1 MSGGSRWRS
10 RHWQTSEGSGVPKQS
25 EVTQDTHQNYNEQKS
40 WSKEEGNNRNND
52 GRYNRNDMSVDSYQQ
67 HNDNSG
73 RQQSYKSSSMS
84 QSATSSHRG
93 EGIWQRG
100 QSLPSNDIPNNR
112 RTKQQEST
120 SANSNR
126 SNSTGRSNS
135 NTRAATFEA
144 APTQGAWGT
153 TNKQKVNVSTENR
166 ETSSSLVTTEKKGWG
181 KPDNANVV
189 KSAWNQQ
196 PKSSLQQAAAT
207 TTISST
213 TNQRNS
219 SNNKANPKSFP
230 TGIMKREDKNSN
242 PWAATNNNKPTT
254 SNDTTK
260 LINTNDEL
268 AFPPVSTS
276 GSTNN
281 KQSITKVEEQ
291 RKGGSLPS
299 ASSWGKSHTPQTSL
313 GLATSKKTQN
323 KQKKKVKAVVDE
335 YPSLSTASKI
345 PQMQHNIV
353 GGQKRPSQSAKADN
367 NTTKGVATA
376 KGKGKK
382 SVPSTNLASFLTKP
396 PQTTGGKSSTK
407 KKTPQTTTSTNTSLK
422 QKATLASFNAINKS
436 NSILGKK
443 RSATTSKGEGNNNT
457 LNFPTRTEIKKGRQ
471 HIQPRKKK
479 LTTLKK
485 KVLKERL
492 RLWKEQNGIVD
503 GVSYIDAS
511 GVVNSGT
518 TVVAGEEGGVSS
530 VQPVSKRL
538 KTLSST
544 SNAVEVKT
552 RSTTLLVENYIR
564 NDEDDLTDDDEYDEI
579 ISNLISLAG
588 RVGKVVSVFV
598 PRQQPQDNTL
608 ETKHVGLAFVR
619 YASSNDVHAAN
630 DILNG
635 MIVGGDKIH
644 TAILESIE
652 LEQFGSD
659 DNTATPP
666 SAENDKQWH
675 ATVLRA
681 VEDRNM
687 SMDVSGTQ
695 STSTSNSQMGE
706 SKTVTIVFHKI
717 LCDDDYEDDDALQE
731 SIEDIKG
738 LAQQYGQVDNVRAA
752 TSSDSDK
759 GNVYISYEQ
768 SDGAEKALQQLNG
781 IVVGGSKI
789 RVTRDADLSSHQQTV
804 EGQVVLSNVLNDD
817 DYDDEDCLNESLD
830 DIRTLTEQFGIVGSI
845 RAEVTGEQK
854 GLVFVSYPQ
863 GHQVAQQAAQK
874 MNGMVIGGLTISA
887 SVVASVTADSQVVE
901 TKEEAPPPPPMYSGD
916 KIVPD
921 KYAACKRVPKIPNS
935 NPGTPRAYASKIDD
949 ETATPLLIEMLG
961 ELMRLQERSKDDK
974 NARARR
980 RLVMGLR
987 EVARGIRAHKV
998 KMVVMANNLD
1008 QYGAIDAKLQEIL
1021 DLARAEDLPI
1031 LYELNKRKLGK
1042 AIGKSIKVSVI
1053 GIQNADG
1060 AHDQFKKLKRLLGMY

>member
-1 MSGGSRWRS
+1 MQAIEELAMSGGSRWRS
-10 RHWQTSEGSGVPKQS
+10 RHWQTTTGGEDSGAQS
-25 EVTQDTHQNYNEQKS
+25 GDAQDTHQNYNEQKS
-40 WSKEEGNNRNND
+40 REEDNNRNND
-52 GRYNRNDMSVDSYQQ
+52 GRYNRNDMSVDSSYQQ
-67 HNDNSG
+67 HNQHSG
-73 RQQSYKSSSMS
+73 QKQQVYKSSNMS
-84 QSATSSHRG
+84 QVATSNHRG
-93 EGIWQRG
+93 EGLWQRG
-100 QSLPSNDIPNNR
+100 QSLPSTHDNNR

-120 SANSNR
+120 SANGNR
-126 SNSTGRSNS
+126 SNSTGRNS
-135 NTRAATFEA
+135 NTRATFAA
-144 APTQGAWGT
+144 APTQGAWGS
-153 TNKQKVNVSTENR
+153 TNKQVNVSENR
-166 ETSSSLVTTEKKGWG
+166 DSSSSVTTEKKRWG
-181 KPDNANVV
+181 KPDTNTNTNVE
-189 KSAWNQQ
+189 KSAWSSQQ

-207 TTISST
+207 SST
-213 TNQRNS
+213 TQHNNS
-219 SNNKANPKSFP
+219 SNKANPKSFP

-242 PWAATNNNKPTT
+242 PWAAANNNKPT
-254 SNDTTK
+254 SADTKRK
-260 LINTNDEL
+260 LINTTDDL

-276 GSTNN
+276 S
-281 KQSITKVEEQ
+281 KQSSLTKVEE

-299 ASSWGKSHTPQTSL
+299 ASSWGKSHTPQVSTSF
-313 GLATSKKTQN
+313 GLATSKKKPQN

-345 PQMQHNIV
+345 PQVQQHV
-353 GGQKRPSQSAKADN
+353 VSSQKRPSQSAKTDN
-367 NTTKGVATA
+367 NNTKGGVAAT

-382 SVPSTNLASFLTKP
+382 NIPSTNLASFLTNP
-396 PQTTGGKSSTK
+396 TQAAGGKSSTK
-407 KKTPQTTTSTNTSLK
+407 KKQSSQTTSTSTSQSK
-422 QKATLASFNAINKS
+422 KATLASFNAINKS

-443 RSATTSKGEGNNNT
+443 RSATNSEEDTNNT
-457 LNFPTRTEIKKGRQ
+457 LNFPTRSEIKKGRQ
-471 HIQPRKKK
+471 RIQPRKKK

-503 GVSYIDAS
+503 GMSYVDAS

-518 TVVAGEEGGVSS
+518 AVVEEEGGLSS
-530 VQPVSKRL
+530 SGQPAKRL

-544 SNAVEVKT
+544 AAVEIKT

-564 NDEDDLTDDDEYDEI
+564 KDEDDLTDDDEYDEI

-598 PRQQPQDNTL
+598 PRPQQSDNTL

-619 YASSNDVHAAN
+619 YASPNDVHAAK

-644 TAILESIE
+644 TTILESIE

-659 DNTATPP
+659 DNIATPP
-666 SAENDKQWH
+666 SAENDRQWH
-675 ATVLRA
+675 AAVLKA
-681 VEDRNM
+681 VEDRQI
-687 SMDVSGTQ
+687 SMDISDPQ
-695 STSTSNSQMGE
+695 PTSNSQMKE

-717 LCDDDYEDDDALQE
+717 LSDDDYEDDDALQE

-738 LAQQYGQVDNVRAA
+738 LAQQYGQVDNVKAA
-752 TSSDSDK
+752 ILSDSDK

-768 SDGAEKALQQLNG
+768 SEAAEKALQQLNG

-789 RVTRDADLSSHQQTV
+789 HVTRDTDIAPQQQSI
-804 EGQVVLSNVLNDD
+804 EGQVVLKNVLNED

-854 GLVFVSYPQ
+854 GLVFVSYPK

-874 MNGMVIGGLTISA
+874 MHGVVIGGLTISA
-887 SVVASVTADSQVVE
+887 SVVASSTANNDESIQE
-901 TKEEAPPPPPMYSGD
+901 KEAPPPPPMYSGD

-921 KYAACKRVPKIPNS
+921 KYAACKRVPKIPNP

-1042 AIGKSIKVSVI
+1042 AIGKSIKVSVV

-1060 AHDQFKKLKRLLGMY
+1060 AHDQFKKLKRMLGMY

>member
-10 RHWQTSEGSGVPKQS
+10 RHWQTTTGGEDSGAQS
-25 EVTQDTHQNYNEQKS
+25 GDAQDTHQIYNEQKS
-40 WSKEEGNNRNND
+40 REEDNNRND

-67 HNDNSG
+67 HSDNSG
-73 RQQSYKSSSMS
+73 RQQSYKSSSMA
-84 QSATSSHRG
+84 QTAATSSHRG

-100 QSLPSNDIPNNR
+100 QTLPSNDMPNNR
-112 RTKQQEST
+112 RAKKQESI
-120 SANSNR
+120 SAN
-126 SNSTGRSNS
+126 TVRSNS
-135 NTRAATFEA
+135 NGRSKNNTRATFAA
-144 APTQGAWGT
+144 APTHGAWG
-153 TNKQKVNVSTENR
+153 NKQVNVSENR
-166 ETSSSLVTTEKKGWG
+166 DSSSSVTTEKKGWG
-181 KPDNANVV
+181 KPDTNTNNTIE
-189 KSAWNQQ
+189 KSVWGSQQ
-196 PKSSLQQAAAT
+196 PKSSLQQTAATAT
-207 TTISST
+207 TTQNNNISH
-213 TNQRNS
+213 
-219 SNNKANPKSFP
+219 KANPKSFP

-242 PWAATNNNKPTT
+242 PWAANNKTT
-254 SNDTTK
+254 SSDNTK

-276 GSTNN
+276 GSTSN
-281 KQSITKVEEQ
+281 KQSLTKVEEQ

-345 PQMQHNIV
+345 PQVQQQHVVNSS
-353 GGQKRPSQSAKADN
+353 QKRPSQSAKVDN
-367 NTTKGVATA
+367 NNTKGGVAAT

-382 SVPSTNLASFLTKP
+382 NIPSTNLASFLTKP
-396 PQTTGGKSSTK
+396 TQAAGGKSSTK
-407 KKTPQTTTSTNTSLK
+407 KKQSSQTTSTNTSQSK

-443 RSATTSKGEGNNNT
+443 RSATNSGEGEGNNNT
-457 LNFPTRTEIKKGRQ
+457 LNFPTRSEIKKGRQ
-471 HIQPRKKK
+471 RIQPRKKK

-492 RLWKEQNGIVD
+492 RLWKEQNGIDD
-503 GVSYIDAS
+503 GVSYVDAS
-511 GVVNSGT
+511 GVVNSSTT
-518 TVVAGEEGGVSS
+518 TVGEGEEQGGVSG
-530 VQPVSKRL
+530 QPAKRL

-544 SNAVEVKT
+544 NTVEVKT

-564 NDEDDLTDDDEYDEI
+564 KDEDDLTDDDEYDEI

-598 PRQQPQDNTL
+598 PRPQEDATL
-608 ETKHVGLAFVR
+608 ETKHIGLAFVR
-619 YASSNDVHAAN
+619 YASPNDVHAAK
-630 DILNG
+630 DILNS

-644 TAILESIE
+644 TTILESTE

-675 ATVLRA
+675 AAALRA
-681 VEDRNM
+681 VEDRHM

-695 STSTSNSQMGE
+695 PNETSNSQMGE
-706 SKTVTIVFHKI
+706 SKTMTIVFHKI
-717 LCDDDYEDDDALQE
+717 LSDDDYEDDDALQE

-738 LAQQYGQVDNVRAA
+738 LAQQYGQVDNVKAA
-752 TSSDSDK
+752 TSSDHDK

-768 SDGAEKALQQLNG
+768 SDVAEKALQQLNG

-789 RVTRDADLSSHQQTV
+789 HVTRDTDLSPQQQSI
-804 EGQVVLSNVLNDD
+804 EGQVILNNVLNEDD
-817 DYDDEDCLNESLD
+817 FDDEDCLNESLD
-830 DIRTLTEQFGIVGSI
+830 DIRTLTEQFGTVGSI

-921 KYAACKRVPKIPNS
+921 KYAACKRVPKIPNP

-1053 GIQNADG
+1053 GVQNADG